1 MDTIRQK
8 KQDSHINALLA
19 WINYEGIIRRFT
31 LSLNNDLLGY
41 DHLAF
46 AGTNIRSGF
55 ADRITEEL
63 LNLEEVLEIHEMHN
77 RFDLFLKIRAKDL
90 NHMLDIMENKI
101 RILPNVLETE
111 LMTILKT
118 TKEEQIVSL
127 NRDFRC

>member
-46 AGTNIRSGF
+46 AGINIRPGF

-63 LNLEEVLEIHEMHN
+63 LNL
-77 RFDLFLKIRAKDL
+77 
-90 NHMLDIMENKI
+90 
-101 RILPNVLETE
+101 
-111 LMTILKT
+111 
-118 TKEEQIVSL
+118 
-127 NRDFRC
+127 